1 MSINLMDSY
10 ELEITETAEKQL
22 KKFNR
27 EIQKHFFKK
36 IGRLKLNPMAYG
48 KPLRNILEVTWEIY
62 FEHRYRIL
70 YSIDRNKR
78 IIVIESI
85 LHKDDF

>member
-1 MSINLMDSY
+1 MDPY
-10 ELEITETAEKQL
+10 GLEITEIAEKKL
-22 KKFNR
+22 KKFNC

-36 IGRLKLNPMAYG
+36 IERLRLEPMAYG
-48 KPLRNILEVTWEIY
+48 KPLRNILAGTWEIY

-70 YSIDRNKR
+70 YSIDKENK

>member
-1 MSINLMDSY
+1 MDSY
-10 ELEITETAEKQL
+10 ELEITETAEKNL
-22 KKFNR
+22 KRFNR

-36 IGRLKLNPMAYG
+36 IERLRFEPMAYG
-48 KPLRNILEVTWEIY
+48 KPLRNILAGTWEMY

-70 YSIDRNKR
+70 YSIDREMK
-78 IIVIESI
+78 IIVIENI